1 MQMLLLSYTNKTVP
15 ISGDIAYLEMYE
27 NFRVG
32 SDCSHIL
39 KQ

>member
-1 MQMLLLSYTNKTVP
+1 MLLSYTNKTVP
-15 ISGDIAYLEMYE
+15 ISGDIVCLEIYE

-32 SDCSHIL
+32 LDCSHIL